1 MLTAHS
7 APRPPASRVADP
19 RRPRADWGVKSA
31 VHNWAN
37 HVGCPFFLTYADNM
51 HGTTAKNPMSDAE
64 FSAGR
69 GDHGPNRVRS
79 HHSYPAWYMFK

>member
-1 MLTAHS
+1 
-7 APRPPASRVADP
+7 
-19 RRPRADWGVKSA
+19 
-31 VHNWAN
+31 
-37 HVGCPFFLTYADNM
+37 M

-79 HHSYPAWYMFK
+79 HHFYPAWYMSK